1 MKKIKL
7 LSRTL
12 QLLLF
17 FTLVLG
23 VNLGVSATEKLKL
36 YEPNRIES
44 EITSSFA
51 YSSTTNKLEKIQT
64 ATIDMDKLKVGNNEI
79 YNDGET
85 IISLQIAI
93 PITNT
98 IIQPFASGSSPW
110 SGGSIPTTATLNP
123 RKNIGVM
130 ELTYQLDWLNNQIDS
145 IHSFHYVVPLGQAT
159 SQSSRIIRPA
169 AVSSL
174 PASAIGELDYVVIQY
189 GIVVGSYNA
198 WLRTEINRYNQLRL
212 VWNM

>member
-36 YEPNRIES
+36 HEPNRIES

-51 YSSTTNKLEKIQT
+51 YSDKDNKLERIQI

-85 IISLQIAI
+85 IISLQISI
-93 PITNT
+93 PVTSS
-98 IIQPFASGSSPW
+98 IIQPYASGSSPW

-123 RKNIGVM
+123 NKSIAGVK
-130 ELTYQLDWLNNQIDS
+130 LTYQLDWLNDKINA
-145 IHSFHYVVPLGQAT
+145 IHSLDYTLPLGQLT
-159 SQSSRIIRPA
+159 TRETRIIRAA

-174 PASAIGELDYVVIQY
+174 PASAIGEIDYVVIQY
-189 GIVVGSYNA
+189 GVVAGSYNA

-212 VWNM
+212 VWNI